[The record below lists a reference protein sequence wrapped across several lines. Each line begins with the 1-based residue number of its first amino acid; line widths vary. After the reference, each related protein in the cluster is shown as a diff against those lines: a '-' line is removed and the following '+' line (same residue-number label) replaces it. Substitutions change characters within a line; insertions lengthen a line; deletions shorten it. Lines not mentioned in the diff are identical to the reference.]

1 MLFFFCL
8 PASQD
13 YYLHMQLLLI
23 HSRKNTKEQ
32 NTLFQK
38 DASTLLFK
46 LCERKKIV
54 KKAKKGCVLLQ
65 SSVSLSGSEVRVYL
79 KSLFL
84 VVKEQFLNIYSQSL
98 SLWQKLRI
106 LSLFWLQQKRSSS
119 THMYTEHT
127 IYRWKKG

>member
-1 MLFFFCL
+1 
-8 PASQD
+8 
-13 YYLHMQLLLI
+13 MQLLVI
-23 HSRKNTKEQ
+23 QSRKSTKEQ

-38 DASTLLFK
+38 DAFTLLHK

-54 KKAKKGCVLLQ
+54 KKAKKGCVLLLQ